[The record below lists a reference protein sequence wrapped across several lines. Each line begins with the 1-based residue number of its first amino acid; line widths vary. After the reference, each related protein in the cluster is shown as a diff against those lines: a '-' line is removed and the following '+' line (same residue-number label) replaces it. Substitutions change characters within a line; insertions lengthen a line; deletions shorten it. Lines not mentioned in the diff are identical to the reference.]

1 MFRKSFITL
10 DRVIDYTKQSNGTW
24 HADLYHPVRL
34 HVEGRSPS
42 DCRYQ
47 MSEKFDVVLSE
58 WLERTQKE
66 PAQPLSSDEGTATIP
81 GASNNS

>member
-10 DRVIDYTKQSNGTW
+10 DRVIDYSKQSDGTW

-47 MSEKFDVVLSE
+47 MTDKFDFVLSD

-66 PAQPLSSDEGTATIP
+66 PEQPLNADEGIATIP
-81 GASNNS
+81 GTSNNS

>member
-1 MFRKSFITL
+1 MLGKSFITL

-47 MSEKFDVVLSE
+47 MTDKFDFVLSE

-66 PAQPLSSDEGTATIP
+66 PDQPLNSDAPIATIP
-81 GASNNS
+81 SASNNS

>member
-1 MFRKSFITL
+1 MLGRSTDTL
-10 DRVIDYTKQSNGTW
+10 DRVTDYNKQPDGTW
-24 HADLYHPVRL
+24 HADLYYPVRL

-47 MSEKFDVVLSE
+47 MSDKFDVVLSE
-58 WLERTQKE
+58 WLAGAQKD
-66 PAQPLSSDEGTATIP
+66 PDRRLGINAGTATIA